1 MIKLILI
8 KTNDIY
14 FYFAFNT
21 LISNKSIA
29 IMSPLNMNF
38 KNIFASILC
47 IMLMASCARNPVTG
61 KRELS
66 FMSEE
71 KEIALGKQSDGDIV
85 KSFGLYQ
92 NSEIQKFIEIKG
104 KEMAA
109 VSHRSHLNF
118 DFKVLDSP
126 VVNAF
131 AIPGGYV
138 YFTRGILAH
147 FNNEAEFAGVLGHEI
162 GHVTA
167 KHSVSQMSKQQLM
180 QGLFIGGIV
189 LSEDFRQYADVASQ
203 GMGLM
208 FLKFGRDDESQS
220 DKLGVEYS
228 TKVGYDSHNMA
239 NFFKTLKRLS
249 GESTIPAFMSTHP
262 DPADRNEK
270 VHELSDEWQDKLNV
284 NTASLKTN
292 RDSYLR
298 MIDGLTYGEDPQQ
311 GFVQNGKFYHPS
323 LKFEFDIP
331 SAWQLQN
338 QPSQVVMSPQDGKA
352 LMVMTLASG
361 VSLDKAKSDVI
372 ESNKLN
378 VIETAQANVNGLRS
392 VQMTSNQTQAGANG
406 APAKVIRILTYL
418 IEYGSNIYVFH
429 GMSEDADFNRNFGGF
444 QTTMRSFK
452 ILKDPAI
459 INKQSEKIAIIT
471 NNAPRTLSAALTKFS
486 IPTDR
491 HEEIA
496 ILNGMMLTDMLA
508 KGQLYKSLK

>member
-1 MIKLILI
+1 
-8 KTNDIY
+8 
-14 FYFAFNT
+14 
-21 LISNKSIA
+21 
-29 IMSPLNMNF
+29 MNL
-38 KNIFASILC
+38 KNLLASILC

-71 KEIALGKQSDGDIV
+71 NEIALGKQSDGDIV

-92 NSEIQKFIEIKG
+92 NPEIQKFIDVKG
-104 KEMAA
+104 QEMAA
-109 VSHRSHLNF
+109 ISHRAHLNF

-180 QGLFIGGIV
+180 QGLFVGGIV

-220 DKLGVEYS
+220 DRLGVEYS

-249 GESTIPAFMSTHP
+249 GESAIPAFMSTHP
-262 DPADRNEK
+262 DPVDRNEK
-270 VHELSDEWQDKLNV
+270 VNELSDEWQAKLNV
-284 NTASLKTN
+284 NESQLKTN

-311 GFVQNGKFYHPS
+311 GFVEGGVFYHPA
-323 LKFEFDIP
+323 LKFQFDIP
-331 SAWQLQN
+331 TAWQLQN

-361 VSLDKAKSDVI
+361 VTLDKAKADVI
-372 ESNKLN
+372 EANKLN
-378 VIETAQANVNGLRS
+378 VIESVQANVNNLRAIKMS
-392 VQMTSNQTQAGANG
+392 SEQTQASQNG
-406 APAKVIRILTYL
+406 AAPKVIKILTYL

-429 GMSEDADFNRNFGGF
+429 GMSESVDFNRNFGNF
-444 QTTMRSFK
+444 QSTMKSFK
-452 ILKDPAI
+452 VLNDPAM
-459 INKQSEKIAIIT
+459 INKQPEKIAIIT
-471 NNAPRTLSAALTKFS
+471 NNIERTLGTALTQLSVPAK
-486 IPTDR
+486 R
-491 HEEIA
+491 QEEIA
-496 ILNGMMLTDMLA
+496 ILNGMLLTDNL
-508 KGQLYKSLK
+508 KRGQLFKTVR